1 MFDRRLVVLL
11 LLWANLIFWA
21 WSSGWFSSLGWA
33 PATDSEPQRLDQQV
47 TPYKLQLQKDKA
59 PVETPAASPIKNKP

>member
-1 MFDRRLVVLL
+1 MFDRRLMVLL

-47 TPYKLQLQKDKA
+47 TPYKLQLQKDKGTS
-59 PVETPAASPIKNKP
+59 ETPAPGPSKP

>member
-1 MFDRRLVVLL
+1 MFDRRLMVLL

-33 PATDSEPQRLDQQV
+33 PATDSEPQRLSQQV

-59 PVETPAASPIKNKP
+59 PLETSAPSPSKP

>member
-1 MFDRRLVVLL
+1 MFDRRLMVLL

-21 WSSGWFSSLGWA
+21 WSSGWFNRLGWA
-33 PATDSEPQRLDQQV
+33 PSTDSEPQRLDQQV